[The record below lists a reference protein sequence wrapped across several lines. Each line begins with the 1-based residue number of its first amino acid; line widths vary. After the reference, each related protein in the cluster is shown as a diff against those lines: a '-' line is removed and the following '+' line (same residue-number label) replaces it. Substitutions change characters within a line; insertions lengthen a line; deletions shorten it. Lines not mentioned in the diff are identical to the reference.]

1 MSIKYNPNKKS
12 VFDNDIANSV
22 KNLRSAAKAIYNVW
36 TSKYPQTVIGKK
48 FNNARVI
55 SRIEVDTENLSK
67 QLLAV
72 KYAVEN
78 QIALYKAQL
87 KEVTRL
93 LLSMQGLPCDNLNN
107 LSYEELKELFLK
119 TRS

>member
-22 KNLRSAAKAIYNVW
+22 KHLRRAQTETYNVW
-36 TSKYPQTVIGKK
+36 TSKYPQTAIGKK
-48 FNNARVI
+48 FNNSREI
-55 SRIEVDTENLSK
+55 SRMEANIESLSK

-72 KYAVEN
+72 EYAVEN
-78 QIALYKAQL
+78 QIALYKSQL
-87 KEVTRL
+87 QVVTRL

-107 LSYEELKELFLK
+107 LSYEEMKELFLK
-119 TRS
+119 TRG